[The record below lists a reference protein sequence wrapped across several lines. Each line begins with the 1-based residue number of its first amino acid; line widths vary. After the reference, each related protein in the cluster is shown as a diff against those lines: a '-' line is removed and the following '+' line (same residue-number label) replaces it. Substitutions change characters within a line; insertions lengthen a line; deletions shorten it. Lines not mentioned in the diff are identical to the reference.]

1 MCGPGTISERTSAN
15 RERQDDI
22 KLLKAKHA
30 YDLAKTEND
39 RCRAA
44 QNARQRVQVKRLED
58 GLPVYGPDE
67 GPELLGAEE

>member
-44 QNARQRVQVKRLED
+44 QNARQRVQVTLCAVVRTARVSSS
-58 GLPVYGPDE
+58 GSNFWSC
-67 GPELLGAEE
+67 